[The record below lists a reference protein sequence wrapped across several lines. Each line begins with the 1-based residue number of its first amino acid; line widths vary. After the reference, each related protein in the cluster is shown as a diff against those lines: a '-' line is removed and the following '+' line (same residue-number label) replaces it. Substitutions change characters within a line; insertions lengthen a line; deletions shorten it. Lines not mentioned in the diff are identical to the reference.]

1 MGSYE
6 YELELLDDHG
16 AAAADKEPAGGGQ
29 SSASQ
34 RWSSLET
41 TRGSYSS
48 DDCVGDIAEIK
59 FERAVAVRSGRY
71 VTQFFSLLFIVH
83 TRGHGKLCLSC

>member
-1 MGSYE
+1 MGSYD
-6 YELELLDDHG
+6 YEMELLDDQNGGGGGGG
-16 AAAADKEPAGGGQ
+16 AAANEQKDAH
-29 SSASQ
+29 SQ

-59 FERAVAVRSGRY
+59 FERAVAVR
-71 VTQFFSLLFIVH
+71 
-83 TRGHGKLCLSC
+83 